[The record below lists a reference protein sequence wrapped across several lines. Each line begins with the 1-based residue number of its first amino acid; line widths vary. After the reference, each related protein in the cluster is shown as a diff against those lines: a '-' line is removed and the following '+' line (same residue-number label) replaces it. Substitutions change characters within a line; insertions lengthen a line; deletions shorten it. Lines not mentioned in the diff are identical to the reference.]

1 MFVLKLSSSQIP
13 FCYNFHKNF
22 YILGLLFYNG
32 RYNGKH
38 DFVALAL
45 EDGGVTFRLVF

>member
-1 MFVLKLSSSQIP
+1 MIVMINIL
-13 FCYNFHKNF
+13 
-22 YILGLLFYNG
+22 ILGLLFYNG

>member
-1 MFVLKLSSSQIP
+1 MFALKLFRIQIP
-13 FCYNFHKNF
+13 FVIIFMMNI

-45 EDGGVTFRLVF
+45 EDGGVTFR

>member
-1 MFVLKLSSSQIP
+1 MFLLKLSSIQISI
-13 FCYNFHKNF
+13 CYNFHTKF